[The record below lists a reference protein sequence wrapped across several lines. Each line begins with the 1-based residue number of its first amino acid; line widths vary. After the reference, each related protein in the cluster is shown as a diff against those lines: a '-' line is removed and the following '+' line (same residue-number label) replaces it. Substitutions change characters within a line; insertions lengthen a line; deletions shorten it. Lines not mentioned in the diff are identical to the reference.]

1 MLVLRAMLSRL
12 GKTIDPGTT
21 CRAFEREYGE
31 ITWDD
36 LEMLAAVED
45 LDRTEFAQ
53 DGENGEGC

>member
-1 MLVLRAMLSRL
+1 M
-12 GKTIDPGTT
+12 IDPGTT

-45 LDRTEFAQ
+45 LDRTKLTQ
-53 DGENGEGC
+53 DVKNGEGC

>member
-1 MLVLRAMLSRL
+1 MLILRTMLNRL
-12 GKTIDPGTT
+12 GTMIDPGTT

-45 LDRTEFAQ
+45 LDRTKLTQ
-53 DGENGEGC
+53 DVKNGEGC